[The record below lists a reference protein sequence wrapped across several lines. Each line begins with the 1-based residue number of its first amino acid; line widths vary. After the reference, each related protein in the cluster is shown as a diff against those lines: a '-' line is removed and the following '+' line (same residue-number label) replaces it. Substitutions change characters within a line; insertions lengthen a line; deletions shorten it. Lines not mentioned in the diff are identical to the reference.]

1 MRVLFVEDDPMNR
14 RVVRDMLTVAGIALE
29 EATDGRNGLDMI
41 ESGDYSV
48 ILMDLR
54 MPGMDGMEAIR
65 LIRARA
71 DHKAQLPI
79 VVVTADT
86 SADIRA
92 DCLRNGADELLMKP
106 VAMQP
111 LFKTMAATIARKAK
125 SLKAAGV

>member
-1 MRVLFVEDDPMNR
+1 
-14 RVVRDMLTVAGIALE
+14 
-29 EATDGRNGLDMI
+29 
-41 ESGDYSV
+41 
-48 ILMDLR
+48 
-54 MPGMDGMEAIR
+54 MDGMEAIR